1 MPIPKAVGA
10 HCRTERIWLVKLLLK
25 RLGWEFGLGT
35 RLLLLSVSCLFCHS
49 GYIPYMTNYE
59 YTCPSCGPPESITK
73 KPASKLHTRMLGVV
87 SLCPSTNRASFGGGG
102 HLFPL
107 EFIAN
112 LDSCPPKVFIT
123 QFLPSLNKT
132 WSVTTDTWQR
142 KSDMVDLANYN

>member
-35 RLLLLSVSCLFCHS
+35 RLLLSVPCLFCYS

-73 KPASKLHTRMLGVV
+73 KPASKLHIRMLGVV

-102 HLFPL
+102 GGGGGGDICSLWNLSPTWIVAPQRFSLLNFCPL
-107 EFIAN
+107 LTKHGQSA
-112 LDSCPPKVFIT
+112 
-123 QFLPSLNKT
+123 
-132 WSVTTDTWQR
+132 TDTWQR
-142 KSDMVDLANYN
+142 